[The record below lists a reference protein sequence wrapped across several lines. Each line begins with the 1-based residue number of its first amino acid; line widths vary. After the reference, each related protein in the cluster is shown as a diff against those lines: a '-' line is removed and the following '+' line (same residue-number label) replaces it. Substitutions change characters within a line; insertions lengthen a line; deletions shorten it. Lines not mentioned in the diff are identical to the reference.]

1 MLDKGHTH
9 SHAGRKVGG
18 VGSMRLEKCRKDNIN
33 YLRLLEWEFVR
44 NQRSSLDCVPLRQT
58 DIQFKI
64 SDTVLFLFRLPFL
77 LTVQLRIF

>member
-9 SHAGRKVGG
+9 SHFGVARGGGG
-18 VGSMRLEKCRKDNIN
+18 VRLEKCRKDNIN

-58 DIQFKI
+58 DIQF
-64 SDTVLFLFRLPFL
+64 
-77 LTVQLRIF
+77 

>member
-1 MLDKGHTH
+1 
-9 SHAGRKVGG
+9 
-18 VGSMRLEKCRKDNIN
+18 MRRKDNIN

-64 SDTVLFLFRLPFL
+64 SGSLLWSENNVDTPTLVCPLFSGMNNYLCAALGPEK
-77 LTVQLRIF
+77 

>member
-1 MLDKGHTH
+1 
-9 SHAGRKVGG
+9 
-18 VGSMRLEKCRKDNIN
+18 MRLEKCRKDNIN

>member
-1 MLDKGHTH
+1 
-9 SHAGRKVGG
+9 
-18 VGSMRLEKCRKDNIN
+18 MRRKDNIN

-64 SDTVLFLFRLPFL
+64 SDSVLVRTMWPRPQEPHTQTEHIFRHE
-77 LTVQLRIF
+77 